1 MNRPDKPRLR
11 YFANSPGQRHI
22 AEHDHYLYQPPEPRY
37 RFNVIGTG
45 TIGQEHMR
53 VAALH
58 GLARIHGVFDT
69 QALSGDVAI
78 EQYRALTGHA
88 PKRHDSLESVCNDP
102 DADALI
108 VATPNFTHLDVV
120 RTAAAAGKPILLE
133 KPMATTLPDCVEI
146 ARLARAA
153 GAPVQV
159 GLQYRYKAMYAEAR
173 AEALTRR
180 AIGRLVTI
188 NLLEHRPPFLD
199 KVGQWNKFQAHSG
212 GTLVEKCCHYF
223 DLMNLFAESR
233 PGRVYASGGQA
244 VNFRD
249 FEVDGRRADIADH
262 AHVAVDY
269 DNGVR
274 ASLSLAMFCPEFT
287 EEVVLCGDAGRL
299 HGREV
304 FDFQRETRSQTT
316 LTVSHGEDSAT
327 RRMQLAYPNAI
338 ERSGH
343 HGATY
348 FEQLAFVDRLD
359 GGETDAATV
368 AEGFWSIAVGV
379 AAEQSLQTGQPV
391 HVDELLGG
399 LDFDPADIDTN

>member
-1 MNRPDKPRLR
+1 MEQPEKPRLR

-22 AEHDHYLYQPPEPRY
+22 AAADHYLYRAPEPRY

-78 EQYRALTGHA
+78 EQYRALTGQA
-88 PKRHDSLESVCNDP
+88 PRRHESLKSACNDP
-102 DADALI
+102 EADALI

-120 RTAAAAGKPILLE
+120 RAAAAAGKPILLE
-133 KPMATTLPDCVEI
+133 KPMATTLPDAVEI

-173 AEALTRR
+173 AEALARR
-180 AIGRLVTI
+180 ALGRLVTI

-212 GTLVEKCCHYF
+212 GTLIEKCCHYF
-223 DLMNLFAESR
+223 DLMNLFAEGR

-262 AHVAVDY
+262 AHVIVDY

-274 ASLSLAMFCPEFT
+274 ANLSLAMFCPEFT
-287 EEVVLCGDAGRL
+287 EEVVLCGDKGRL

-304 FDFQRETRSQTT
+304 FDFQREPRSRTT
-316 LTVSHGEDSAT
+316 LTVSHGENAAT
-327 RRMQLAYPNAI
+327 RNMQLAYPDAI

-359 GGETDAATV
+359 GKETDAATL
-368 AEGFWSIAVGV
+368 AEGFWSIAVGA
-379 AAEQSLQTGQPV
+379 AAEQSLQTARPV
-391 HVDELLGG
+391 GIDELLADLG
-399 LDFDPADIDTN
+399 LDTADIDPN